1 MIINEKCDNGRYIAA
16 PISKD
21 YILNPIAI
29 QTALLPGNSFDE
41 QCRAAKT
48 AGADG
53 IEFSADVRLYT
64 SLPEVAEALERY
76 GLKAAALHAGHTHLI
91 APDPVQREAAM
102 VAIQDALTA
111 ATDLGAS
118 GVVFYPH
125 YAPHHVLPDLEPY
138 KAAVELEAELL
149 ITLLKKTVC
158 DLANA
163 LNMRLLLA
171 HADSGTSS
179 LLRRPEHAAMIRAK
193 LENHPML
200 SVASSLAHLDAE
212 GLDAANIFRVDG
224 VGYLSICDTD
234 GRLPGS
240 GTRDWEAWASALR
253 ASSYEGWL
261 AIEGSAPAPVTALAG
276 SIRALR
282 RVGV

>member
-1 MIINEKCDNGRYIAA
+1 
-16 PISKD
+16 
-21 YILNPIAI
+21 LNPIAI

-53 IEFSADVRLYT
+53 VEFPADERLYT
-64 SLPEVAEALERY
+64 SLPEIAEALEKHD
-76 GLKAAALHAGHTHLI
+76 LQAAALRLGHTHLI
-91 APDPVQREAAM
+91 DPDPAQREGAM

-111 ATDLGAS
+111 AVDLGAS

-149 ITLLKKTVC
+149 ITLLKKTIC

-171 HADSGTSS
+171 HADSGTSA
-179 LLRRPEHAAMIRAK
+179 LLRRPEHAAMIRAR
-193 LENHPML
+193 LEDHPML
-200 SVASSLAHLDAE
+200 HVATSLAYLDAE
-212 GLDAANIFRVDG
+212 SIDAVSALGTSGL
-224 VGYLSICDTD
+224 GYVSICDMD
-234 GRLPGS
+234 GKLPGS
-240 GTRDWEAWASALR
+240 GARDWTAWASALR
-253 ASSYEGWL
+253 TSDYSGWL
-261 AIEGSAPAPVTALAG
+261 TIEGSSPAPVTALAG
-276 SIRALR
+276 SIRSLR
-282 RVGV
+282 RAGA